1 MNKAFAVTDE
11 ANGKKGKT
19 TMKSGILKQEGFQIV
34 TRPKVRFNIVRTVC
48 IALLRFAYQGLTR

>member
-1 MNKAFAVTDE
+1 
-11 ANGKKGKT
+11 
-19 TMKSGILKQEGFQIV
+19 MKSGILKQEGFQIV

>member
-1 MNKAFAVTDE
+1 MTLNE
-11 ANGKKGKT
+11 ANGKKRENAK
-19 TMKSGILKQEGFQIV
+19 KSGFRKQNGFQIV